1 MLALV
6 VSLAGGFVAAWF
18 LEPDAGPQQ
27 QSLLEELN
35 ESRGDLAL
43 SWDESREA
51 ILAEAAARVGRRSPV
66 ASSLPHV
73 MAVLICYLS
82 AVGLVSLLDR

>member
-18 LEPDAGPQQ
+18 LEPAAGPPQ
-27 QSLLEELN
+27 QSLFDELDQC
-35 ESRGDLAL
+35 RDDLSL

-51 ILAEAAARVGRRSPV
+51 ILAAAAAQVGRRSPV
-66 ASSLPHV
+66 VSCLPHV
-73 MAVLICYLS
+73 MAVIICYLS